1 MTCSITRS
9 RSQVASL
16 LRLPDSHSIHTC
28 RSAPGRAIPHSS
40 RRIAR
45 FRCFHTVLPHAH
57 AALGAGSTVRSPRET
72 LTQNNT
78 EYSASPDVRAQG
90 AARLT
95 GKSERPCRPQ
105 GSNTGKMRGCRELN
119 PGEAPRQPYSVEIT
133 LVECRSWAR
142 GGALTR
148 TRCTWSRPWCPRTRR
163 AWRARRG
170 GRGARRSGSRAR

>member
-1 MTCSITRS
+1 MFSVPVPYESMTCSITRS

-45 FRCFHTVLPHAH
+45 FRCFHTVLPHASTRVAVLRDVRSLTRLGALPGSGAFTVLPH
-57 AALGAGSTVRSPRET
+57 AYRTRCTWAGSTVRSPRET
-72 LTQNNT
+72 LTQNDQ

-95 GKSERPCRPQ
+95 GKSELPCWPQ
-105 GSNTGKMRGCRELN
+105 GSDTGK
-119 PGEAPRQPYSVEIT
+119 IT
-133 LVECRSWAR
+133 HVMSW
-142 GGALTR
+142 TR
-148 TRCTWSRPWCPRTRR
+148 DT
-163 AWRARRG
+163 
-170 GRGARRSGSRAR
+170 